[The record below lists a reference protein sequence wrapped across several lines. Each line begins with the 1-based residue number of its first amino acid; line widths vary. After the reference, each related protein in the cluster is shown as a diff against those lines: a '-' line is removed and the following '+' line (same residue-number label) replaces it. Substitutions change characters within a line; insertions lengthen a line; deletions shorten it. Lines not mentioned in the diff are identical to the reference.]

1 MNPQKT
7 TGSLRLGAIMNA
19 ASLEDD
25 NTINRA
31 VHLALTTLPGKQA
44 LSLVTKLVKE
54 DNVQALKAGTKTLQ
68 DLEVHVG
75 L

>member
-1 MNPQKT
+1 
-7 TGSLRLGAIMNA
+7 MNA

-31 VHLALTTLPGKQA
+31 VQLALTTLPGKQA

-75 L
+75 LQVKI